1 MMSLSESSAT
11 KRVAKIAIV
20 DDHPLIVKGY
30 RELID
35 TQSDL
40 EFCGEAAGEPEA
52 LDLINKTNP
61 DLVVVD
67 LSLRDGT
74 GLGLIK
80 KIKARHQNTKVL
92 VASMH
97 DEFLFAERVLRTG
110 AEGYISKQEAP
121 DRFVDAIRK
130 VLSGK
135 IYLSSRMEE
144 RMLQVL
150 AGKQGDMSLPL
161 PSKLSNRELEVFEYI
176 GQGLSTRQIAE
187 QLHLSIKTI
196 ETHRESIKQKLNV
209 QTSSELTCHAVQWVL
224 ERQG

>member
-1 MMSLSESSAT
+1 MTLSQSSSAR
-11 KRVAKIAIV
+11 RVARIAIV

-35 TQSDL
+35 TQQDL
-40 EFCGEAAGEPEA
+40 EFCGDASGEPDA
-52 LDLINKTNP
+52 LDLVDKTCP

-80 KIKARHQNTKVL
+80 KIKTRHQDTKVL

-121 DRFVDAIRK
+121 DRFVEAIRK

-150 AGKQGDMSLPL
+150 AGKQQADVSQPL
-161 PSKLSNRELEVFEYI
+161 PTRLSNRELEVFEYI

-187 QLHLSIKTI
+187 QLHLSVKTI
-196 ETHRESIKQKLNV
+196 ETHRESIKQKLNI

-224 ERQG
+224 EQQG